1 MFEDRHDA
9 GRRLAKKLE
18 HYHGRDAVV
27 LALPRGGVVVGHKI
41 AQTFKIPLDIIT
53 VRKVG
58 HPNSPEYAICAVDEK
73 ETILCNKSE
82 TELVNQVWLKEEIKR
97 QQKEALRRS
106 ILYKGARKP
115 ENIHNKIVI
124 IADDGVATGLSLRLA
139 IIAVKAKHPKNI
151 IVAVPVI
158 SEEAAENIKA
168 DIDELITLESPSH
181 FLGAVG
187 SHYERFEQV
196 EDGEVID
203 LLKSCSV

>member
-18 HYHGRDAVV
+18 RYHGRDAVV
-27 LALPRGGVVVGHKI
+27 LALPRGGVVVGYEI
-41 AQTFKIPLDIIT
+41 ARALKLPLDIA
-53 VRKVG
+53 VARKVG

-73 ETILCNKSE
+73 GTILCNESE
-82 TELVNQVWLKEEIKR
+82 AKLVDQVWLKEEIKR

-106 ILYKGARKP
+106 SLYRGVRKP

-139 IIAVKAKHPKNI
+139 IIAVKTKHPKSI

-158 SEEAAENIKA
+158 SEEAAETIRE

-187 SHYERFEQV
+187 SHYEIFDQT
-196 EDGEVID
+196 EDGEVIN
-203 LLKSCSV
+203 LLKSH